1 MQSVIAGEDSG
12 VDVEPSSGAA
22 TNHHEES
29 SEGNHLSAALIVDG
43 RKVWFA
49 FVSSRRSLVPSPN
62 MVMLSAV

>member
-12 VDVEPSSGAA
+12 VGVEPSSGAA

-29 SEGNHLSAALIVDG
+29 SEANHLSAAVIVDG

-49 FVSSRRSLVPSPN
+49 FV
-62 MVMLSAV
+62 